1 MSTAS
6 TLNSTT
12 LPLSD
17 STHDRV
23 TWRLMPLLLVCYVF
37 AHLDRINIGFA
48 KLQMSADLHFSDTVY
63 GLGAGLFFIAYALF
77 GLPSNLM
84 LERIGPRRWIACL
97 MLVWG
102 CLSTAMLLVETARGF
117 YLLRFLLGVAE
128 AGFFPGILVYLNRW
142 FPARRRGQITALFA
156 IAVPMAGVIGGPLSG
171 WILEGFHD
179 ALGLRGWQ
187 WMFLIEGLPVVLL
200 GVVVWCSLPESF
212 ERVTWLSDEQKHL
225 LREELAGEEQRKTIT
240 SFSGIFSNPQVWLL
254 VAIYFAVMLAV
265 NTIAFWMPSLI
276 HGAGIAQDSRIGML
290 SAVPYLAGCAFM
302 IFIGRSS
309 DRLRE
314 RRWHLGIPLLMAA
327 AGLSL
332 AALAPTSTLNRET
345 PTMLDPRLIQE
356 AANRLDAAERS
367 RQQVRQFSLD
377 YPDIAIEDAYAIQR
391 AWVERKIADGRVLKG
406 HKIGLTSRAMQ
417 VSSNISEP
425 DYGALLD
432 DMFFEEGSDIP
443 FQRFIVPRV
452 EVELAFILGKPLK
465 GPGCTLF
472 DVLEATEWVIP
483 ALEIIDA
490 RIQQVDPQTKVTRKV
505 FDTISD
511 NAANAG
517 VVMGGRAV
525 RSGDID
531 LRRVPAIL
539 YRNGVIEESGVS
551 AAVLN
556 HPAKG
561 VAWLANK
568 LAPYGV
574 CLEAGQVILGGS
586 FTRPVAAAPGDT
598 FHVDYDLLGSISCR
612 FV

>member
-290 SAVPYLAGCAFM
+290 SAVPYLAGCAFPSAALPM
-302 IFIGRSS
+302 FWQLPPAFLSS
-309 DRLRE
+309 ATL
-314 RRWHLGIPLLMAA
+314 A
-327 AGLSL
+327 AGIALISSFGSI
-332 AALAPTSTLNRET
+332 AA
-345 PTMLDPRLIQE
+345 
-356 AANRLDAAERS
+356 
-367 RQQVRQFSLD
+367 F
-377 YPDIAIEDAYAIQR
+377 
-391 AWVERKIADGRVLKG
+391 
-406 HKIGLTSRAMQ
+406 
-417 VSSNISEP
+417 
-425 DYGALLD
+425 
-432 DMFFEEGSDIP
+432 
-443 FQRFIVPRV
+443 
-452 EVELAFILGKPLK
+452 
-465 GPGCTLF
+465 
-472 DVLEATEWVIP
+472 
-483 ALEIIDA
+483 
-490 RIQQVDPQTKVTRKV
+490 
-505 FDTISD
+505 
-511 NAANAG
+511 
-517 VVMGGRAV
+517 
-525 RSGDID
+525 
-531 LRRVPAIL
+531 
-539 YRNGVIEESGVS
+539 
-551 AAVLN
+551 
-556 HPAKG
+556 
-561 VAWLANK
+561 
-568 LAPYGV
+568 LAPYLIGWMRDTTQSAS
-574 CLEAGQVILGGS
+574 LALYLLAILIALGAGLVLR
-586 FTRPVAAAPGDT
+586 TPAAVVNP
-598 FHVDYDLLGSISCR
+598 R
-612 FV
+612 